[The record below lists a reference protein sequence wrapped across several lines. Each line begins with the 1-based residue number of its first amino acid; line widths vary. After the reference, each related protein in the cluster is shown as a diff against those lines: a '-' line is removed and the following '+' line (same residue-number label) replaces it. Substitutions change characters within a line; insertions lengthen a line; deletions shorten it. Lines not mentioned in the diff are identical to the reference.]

1 MDRQTEYSQIGPA
14 VCVIESDPNMNS
26 QLDKLLA
33 YLDSP
38 VLHYLSA
45 ESFLAEC
52 EGIEVGCI
60 LADGD
65 QLGTQGAQFI
75 EELSQRGLS
84 GATIIIARHAN
95 IDDAVKALQRG
106 VADYIEIP
114 QPDRLLLAKIRQ
126 VIGRAVS
133 VSGPRSH

>member
-1 MDRQTEYSQIGPA
+1 MDLQTEYSQIGPA
-14 VCVIESDPNMNS
+14 VCVIESDPNMNI

-45 ESFLAEC
+45 ENFLAEC
-52 EGIEVGCI
+52 ESIEVGCI

-65 QLGTQGAQFI
+65 QLGAQGLQFI

-126 VIGRAVS
+126 IISRGAS
-133 VSGPRSH
+133 LSGPRPH

>member
-1 MDRQTEYSQIGPA
+1 MDRQTEYPQFGPT
-14 VCVIESDPNMNS
+14 VCVIESDPNMNI
-26 QLDKLLA
+26 QLGKLLA

-38 VLHYLSA
+38 VLHYVSA
-45 ESFLAEC
+45 ESFLAES
-52 EGIEVGCI
+52 ESLDIGCI

-65 QLGTQGAQFI
+65 HLGTDWTQFV
-75 EELSQRGLS
+75 EELSRRGLS
-84 GATIIIARHAN
+84 HATIIIARQAN

-126 VIGRAVS
+126 VIGRTLSAS
-133 VSGPRSH
+133 EGRTH

>member
-1 MDRQTEYSQIGPA
+1 MDCQSDYPQIGPA
-14 VCVIESDPNMNS
+14 VCVIEGDPIMNN
-26 QLDKLLA
+26 QLGKLLA

-38 VLHYLSA
+38 ILHFASA

-52 EGIEVGCI
+52 EGVEIGCI

-65 QLGTQGAQFI
+65 QLGTNGSQFI

-84 GATIIIARHAN
+84 TATIIIARHAN

-126 VIGRAVS
+126 VISRFVS
-133 VSGPRSH
+133 SSGPRPH

>member
-1 MDRQTEYSQIGPA
+1 
-14 VCVIESDPNMNS
+14 
-26 QLDKLLA
+26 LDKLLA
-33 YLDSP
+33 YLDTP

-52 EGIEVGCI
+52 EDIEVGCI
-60 LADGD
+60 LANGD
-65 QLGTQGAQFI
+65 QLGTQSPEFI

-126 VIGRAVS
+126 VISRTVS
-133 VSGPRSH
+133 VSGTRSH

>member
-1 MDRQTEYSQIGPA
+1 MDRQTENPQSGPA
-14 VCVIESDPNMNS
+14 VCVIESDPGMNS
-26 QLDKLLA
+26 QLGKLLA
-33 YLDSP
+33 HLDSP
-38 VLHYLSA
+38 IFHYMSA

-52 EGIEVGCI
+52 EGVEIGCI

-65 QLGTQGAQFI
+65 QLGTQWTQFI

-84 GATIIIARHAN
+84 NATIIIARHAS

-126 VIGRAVS
+126 VISRS
-133 VSGPRSH
+133 VSTSGSRPH

>member
-1 MDRQTEYSQIGPA
+1 MDRQTEYSQFGPA
-14 VCVIESDPNMNS
+14 VCVIESDPNMNH
-26 QLDKLLA
+26 QLGKLLA

-38 VLHYLSA
+38 ILHYMSA
-45 ESFLAEC
+45 ESFLAES
-52 EGIEVGCI
+52 EGIEIGCI

-65 QLGTQGAQFI
+65 QLGTQSPEFI
-75 EELSQRGLS
+75 DELSQRGLS

-126 VIGRAVS
+126 VISRGVS
-133 VSGPRSH
+133 ASGPRPH